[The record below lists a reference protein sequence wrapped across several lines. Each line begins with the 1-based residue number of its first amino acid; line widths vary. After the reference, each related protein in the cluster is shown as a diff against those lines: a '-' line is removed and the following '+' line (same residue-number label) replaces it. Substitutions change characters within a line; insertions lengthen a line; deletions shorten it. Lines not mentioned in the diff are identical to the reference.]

1 MATPSPLLG
10 YFGPLVPGGGLSR
23 VVEAGTPS
31 FAAAAF
37 PSLADQWTASYTSQ
51 SPSGIWTTQDAAA
64 PARDRVGANDFELT
78 GALDFRQAGDPDRFA
93 IGGFGVGD
101 DLSLADAEAGDADA
115 ATSVSLWLRLRV
127 PAVSGTGVYGFGH
140 KKASES
146 GLDPGWYV
154 DLVRA
159 SGNLR
164 LARSSGSSNAFLTAS
179 ADHRDGWHD
188 VFIVFDR
195 GAGEVRF
202 TTGLASDSASDA
214 GDFGNAS
221 PITIGTIVAGV
232 SGWLVTYAALWDG
245 YALTAAEVSEILAVT
260 SP

>member
-1 MATPSPLLG
+1 VSLPLLG
-10 YFGPLVPGGGLSR
+10 NFGPLVPGGGLSR
-23 VVEAGTPS
+23 VVEAGVPS

-37 PSLADQWTASYTSQ
+37 PAVAGQWAPSYSSQ
-51 SPSGIWTTQDAAA
+51 SPSGIWTMQDAAA

-93 IGGFGVGD
+93 IGGFTGGS
-101 DLSLADAEAGDADA
+101 LALADAEVGDADA

-140 KKASES
+140 KKVSES
-146 GLDPGWYV
+146 GTEPGWYM

-164 LARSSGSSNAFLTAS
+164 LARSAGSSNAFLTAS

-214 GDFGNAS
+214 SDFGNAS
-221 PITIGTIVAGV
+221 PITLGPIVDSVA
-232 SGWLVTYAALWDG
+232 GWLVTYAALWDG
-245 YALTAAEVSEILAVT
+245 YALTAAEVTEILAVT